1 MFLLYVL
8 VVSTSCVYLLYV
20 LVVDTNC
27 RYKLFVLVVR
37 TSFYLLVVCS
47 SFMY

>member
-37 TSFYLLVVCS
+37 TSVYLLVVCS

>member
-20 LVVDTNC
+20 LVVVTNC